1 MNTHLIVE
9 AEVRYW
15 EDTTVN
21 GVEDSDGSLVP
32 LRKGKNWCPVIE
44 LATGKISDWPQGTV
58 AEVHYKVCD
67 QGEYWLANSTGSRV
81 AKRKGH
87 YVPDDL
93 LCVGDRGYGD
103 YIIFNVGADG
113 TIAGWT
119 PPTID
124 PSEWTPVPAP
134 R

>member
-1 MNTHLIVE
+1 MVWRADDWNSS
-9 AEVRYW
+9 ARR
-15 EDTTVN
+15 
-21 GVEDSDGSLVP
+21 GP
-32 LRKGKNWCPVIE
+32 
-44 LATGKISDWPQGTV
+44 DWPQGTV
-58 AEVHYKVCD
+58 AEIHYKVCD
-67 QGEYWLANSTGSRV
+67 QGEYWLADSTGVKV
-81 AKRKGH
+81 AKRKGY

-113 TIAGWT
+113 MIAGWT
-119 PPTID
+119 PPKID